1 MIVETIPGPPP
12 STDDLTRRPLLFD
25 LTGRAEIAVTG
36 RDRVDFLQ
44 GLLTNDVKRLRP
56 GEGCAAA
63 FLTPKGRLLA
73 DLAVLCASEELIV
86 DAEPSL
92 ARTLDALLRK
102 YVFFQQVAIENRTG
116 VTGVLHLEGTGAEE
130 TLRKVTGQEAP
141 PEPHSAVAVSG
152 GRAVRES
159 RGGFEGFDLR
169 AAPAALAAFHA
180 SLVASGA
187 VAAEA
192 GVLEAA
198 RIEAGIPRWGAELTE
213 EVLPDEADLP
223 ARGYVSYTKG
233 CYVGQ
238 EIVARIRT
246 YGHVNRRLVG
256 LHLAPGDVPPAGAE
270 IRKGLQKIGS
280 VTSAVLSVRLGR
292 AVALG
297 YVHRDHAAP
306 GTQVTVLL
314 PAGPASAVVS
324 ALPLGG

>member
-12 STDDLTRRPLLFD
+12 STADLTRRPLLFD

-36 RDRVDFLQ
+36 RDRTDFLQ
-44 GLLTNDVKRLRP
+44 GLVTNDVKRLRP

-63 FLTPKGRLLA
+63 FLTPKGRMLA
-73 DLAVLCASEELIV
+73 DLSVHCAPEELIV

-92 ARTLDALLRK
+92 ARTLDALFRK

-116 VTGVLHLEGTGAEE
+116 VTGVLHLEGQGAEE
-130 TLRKVTGQEAP
+130 TLRKVIAQDAP
-141 PEPHSAVAVSG
+141 SQAHSAAALSSG
-152 GRAVRES
+152 RVVRES

-169 AAPAALAAFHA
+169 VPSGAVGSLHA
-180 SLVASGA
+180 SLVDAGA
-187 VAAEA
+187 VVAEPA
-192 GVLEAA
+192 VLEAA

-246 YGHVNRRLVG
+246 YGHVNRRLVV
-256 LHLAPGDVPPAGAE
+256 LHLAPGDVPPTRAE
-270 IRKGLQKIGS
+270 IRKGLQKVGT
-280 VTSAVLSVRLGR
+280 VTSAVLSERLGR

-297 YVHRDHAAP
+297 YIHRDHAAP
-306 GTQVTVLL
+306 GTELTVLL

-324 ALPLGG
+324 ALPLGV